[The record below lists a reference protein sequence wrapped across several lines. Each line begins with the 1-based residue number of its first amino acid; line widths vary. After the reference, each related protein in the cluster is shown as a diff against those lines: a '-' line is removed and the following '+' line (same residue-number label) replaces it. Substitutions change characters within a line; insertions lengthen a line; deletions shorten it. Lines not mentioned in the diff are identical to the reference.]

1 MLKEFKN
8 IEALVDCALD
18 SELFLEKLLEIKK
31 ETEYKDFQSI
41 IEYYKENRNNNLSTF
56 EAMRKYI
63 ILLSND
69 FEEKIR
75 KNKITEEEFIMIVEK
90 TKIINSD
97 TVYVDIFSGFEIK
110 LELLNNILKT
120 KERKEK
126 FIDLNITSSSIGR
139 IIDFLPEELPYI
151 KQKIMDFDKF
161 IISLY
166 KNKENNMFI
175 EQWNY
180 FHDINLK
187 EILINKITME
197 KNKFKPMLVLYSNII
212 NTIPE
217 AFNEEEKIEHFNDLM
232 SFYENCRERTHDFK
246 RHVLNLKCKTK
257 RMKAMKLS
265 ELNPFLSDVLC
276 NVVWIPYFEKR
287 IKEEDSIKYFTIS
300 TIPLES
306 KIYNGNDKKID
317 NNLIIDKVKLNEL
330 FVKSNILITNN
341 FASWRQIKD
350 INLKEYYIKRILN
363 IETEKKLEKIKNNAN
378 ELIGLDLFKYKIMI
392 HFKEMLSSK
401 NLKKIKEDFSDVFD
415 FNEKTILN
423 QKKGLSIIIDYII
436 MSDNELNVT
445 NDDINFIIMLYKD

>member
-8 IEALVDCALD
+8 IEILVDCSLD
-18 SELFLEKLLEIKK
+18 SKLFLEKLLKIKE
-31 ETEYKDFQSI
+31 ETEYKDFQNI
-41 IEYYKENRNNNLSTF
+41 IEYYKKHKNNNLSTF
-56 EAMRKYI
+56 EAIRKYML
-63 ILLSND
+63 LLSED

-75 KNKITEEEFIMIVEK
+75 KNKITEEDFVMIIEK

-97 TVYVDIFSGFEIK
+97 IVYVDVFSGFEIK
-110 LELLNNILKT
+110 LELFNNILTT
-120 KERKEK
+120 KERQEK
-126 FIDLNITSSSIGR
+126 FIDLNITSSYIGR
-139 IIDFLPEELPYI
+139 ILEFLPESSSYI

-161 IISLY
+161 IINLY
-166 KNKENNMFI
+166 KNKKNNMFI
-175 EQWNY
+175 EQWDY

-187 EILINKITME
+187 ETLISKINME

-217 AFNEEEKIEHFNDLM
+217 AFNEEEKTEHFNDLM
-232 SFYENCRERTHDFK
+232 SFYEDSRKRTHDFK
-246 RHVLNLKCKTK
+246 RHVLNLKSKNK

-276 NVVWIPYFEKR
+276 NIIWIPYFEKK
-287 IKEEDSIKYFTIS
+287 IKEEDSIKYFAIS

-378 ELIGLDLFKYKIMI
+378 ELIGLDLFKYKLMI

-401 NLKKIKEDFSDVFD
+401 NLKKIKEEFSDIFD